1 MREGTAALIHRA
13 DYQQPAYWIR
23 KVELTFD
30 LDPAK
35 TIVGSKLQI
44 ERNHAVPHGPLRL
57 HGEELCRKA
66 RSRLGTR
73 RKMKNQSVQALLEDI
88 RLVSEQNYEIV
99 EAVRALVQKT
109 FETTSEEIK
118 YGGILFRS
126 GVQFGGVFAYKTHV
140 TVEFRNGAKITDTF
154 GFLEGSGKGR
164 RHVKLMSVDQI
175 KDKKLAQ
182 YLSLALQA
190 SKQDDS

>member
-1 MREGTAALIHRA
+1 
-13 DYQQPAYWIR
+13 
-23 KVELTFD
+23 
-30 LDPAK
+30 
-35 TIVGSKLQI
+35 
-44 ERNHAVPHGPLRL
+44 
-57 HGEELCRKA
+57 
-66 RSRLGTR
+66 
-73 RKMKNQSVQALLEDI
+73 MKNQSVQTLLEDI

-109 FETTSEEIK
+109 FETTLEEVK

-140 TVEFRNGAKITDTF
+140 TVEFGNGAKIIDTF

-164 RHVKLMSVDQI
+164 RHVKLLSVAQI

-182 YLSLALQA
+182 YLPLALQA
-190 SKQDDS
+190 SKQEDS